1 MVLNALMM
9 KHLNSFMILLIRKTL
24 HVKNIVIFVF
34 LVMVSCTNMTK
45 NKSEYIFVR
54 KDGYITPFACYL
66 LAGKVMSVYS
76 NNDTCFIYDSI
87 QNTVFNSC
95 NDMKYYPIKCIENYN
110 IPDTIKMAN
119 SMFGI
124 SHSHGV
130 IFNAEIIGQSW
141 QVGVYYPYDVK
152 GTYKFNITSSEL
164 NLFNCALHRFVFKI
178 PITFQDTSYC
188 SRSKSVL
195 LVEFFLNE
203 KIRSYIRQIDEK
215 TYTTRLINDLT
226 MIIIKNHLQNY
237 NKISDKV
244 LFSEFRK
251 KIKNDAIKEEFK
263 LSQ

>member
-1 MVLNALMM
+1 
-9 KHLNSFMILLIRKTL
+9 MILSISRLFNASIILIIIL
-24 HVKNIVIFVF
+24 
-34 LVMVSCTNMTK
+34 LSMPLCTNKTK
-45 NKSEYIFVR
+45 NNKSEYIFVR

-66 LAGKVMSVYS
+66 LDGKVMTVYS

-178 PITFQDTSYC
+178 PIIFQDTNYY

-203 KIRSYIRQIDEK
+203 KTRSYIRQIDEK

-237 NKISDKV
+237 NKISDDV

-263 LSQ
+263 LSR